1 MRGEV
6 LHYDEANGFGFIAG
20 EDGNRY
26 TFRREDLRRS
36 FPLSKGAAVEFRQ
49 SGDQAR
55 DVSPALSPQAFG
67 TTTTEA
73 SPAASS
79 ATPIATPTTG
89 PVPQRYGRSAAGGS
103 VADPNQTSTGLWNY
117 FWNAITTN
125 YVNFHGR
132 ARRKEYWGFGLFYTL
147 GMALLLGIGLAIDA
161 AIGNFDYGSEAPVA
175 TIVVVILGVLA
186 GFLPGIAIS
195 VRRFHDI
202 GLSGWFYLVMFV
214 IGFVLGGI
222 VAILAIVLGLIP
234 SQKRENKWGPVP
246 DGVEAPPWQAAG

>member
-1 MRGEV
+1 M
-6 LHYDEANGFGFIAG
+6 A
-20 EDGNRY
+20 
-26 TFRREDLRRS
+26 RRS
-36 FPLSKGAAVEFRQ
+36 LFIGIPFARIFP
-49 SGDQAR
+49 
-55 DVSPALSPQAFG
+55 
-67 TTTTEA
+67 
-73 SPAASS
+73 
-79 ATPIATPTTG
+79 
-89 PVPQRYGRSAAGGS
+89 
-103 VADPNQTSTGLWNY
+103 
-117 FWNAITTN
+117 
-125 YVNFHGR
+125 HGR

-246 DGVEAPPWQAAG
+246 DGIDAPPWQAAG